1 MNYNV
6 NDRNRLKI
14 VCKTEK
20 RIYLFFV
27 IISVVL
33 CISACRPADMP
44 WQEPQLTQ
52 DVPPHILDETEMPS
66 GVELSGETEAVSQ
79 MTGQNSEAHNNYTWN
94 KLYSVAAAENQTAL
108 ANTGNIIERENYVVM
123 PFIEV
128 DAEKEC
134 FFVCSSTEIH
144 LVYYD
149 EEKQYIDGRA
159 SAAIEGEF
167 LELPPDCRYITV
179 SMEHSAVKDSFL
191 VQENEEENN
200 VIFVE
205 QGRKYS
211 SVKKAVEQ
219 IESEGIVII
228 FPGIYK
234 GNVKAW
240 GKNIIFYGMD
250 KDTCIIENNSS
261 SYYAPPLEIASGA
274 VKNLTIR
281 AVGTPPSDTSKA
293 GAYAVHVEDNS
304 LYNSTLTFENCEL
317 YSDFNSAVGM
327 GMRGGCQV
335 KFIGVHMTGLE
346 NGLFCHDGAY
356 VKYAGVQNLSIID
369 CVIEGMKGENAIR
382 FDSQG
387 TAGSE
392 VNLLFINNILL
403 NDKAKN
409 ADNLLHTQNNGGK
422 GTEENWQGLK
432 QFYLNENSA
441 RNNVEALNY

>member
-1 MNYNV
+1 MSYNIH
-6 NDRNRLKI
+6 NRNRRVI
-14 VCKTEK
+14 S
-20 RIYLFFV
+20 LF
-27 IISVVL
+27 VVL
-33 CISACRPADMP
+33 VITAWLPACNPTDMP
-44 WQEPQLTQ
+44 WQKQQITE
-52 DVPPHILDETEMPS
+52 DVPPHILDETETAS
-66 GVELSGETEAVSQ
+66 SEELSGETTDISGVTE
-79 MTGQNSEAHNNYTWN
+79 QNNEILEKDSWN
-94 KLYSVAAAENQTAL
+94 KLNSVSVMESKTAL
-108 ANTGNIIERENYVVM
+108 ANTGNIIERENYVMM
-123 PFIEV
+123 PYIEV
-128 DAEKEC
+128 CANQEC
-134 FFVCSSTEIH
+134 FFVCTSVEIH

-179 SMEHSAVKDSFL
+179 SMEQSAVKDSFL
-191 VQENEEENN
+191 VQENEENN

-219 IESEGIVII
+219 IGNEGIIII

-240 GKNIIFYGMD
+240 GKNIFFYGTD
-250 KDTCIIENNSS
+250 RDACIMENTSS
-261 SYYAPPLEIASGA
+261 SYYAPPLEIGA
-274 VKNLTIR
+274 GTVKNLTIR
-281 AVGTPPSDTSKA
+281 AVGTPSSDTSKA

-335 KFIGVHMTGLE
+335 KFTNVHMTGLE

-356 VKYAGVQNLSIID
+356 VKYAGVQELRLID

-387 TAGSE
+387 TTGSQ
-392 VNLLFINNILL
+392 VNLLFINNILV
-403 NDKAKN
+403 NKKAKN
-409 ADNLLHTQNNGGK
+409 VDNLLHTQNNGGK

-432 QFYLNENSA
+432 YFYLDPNSE
-441 RNNVEALNY
+441 RNNVDALNYGINR

>member
-14 VCKTEK
+14 
-20 RIYLFFV
+20 YLFS
-27 IISVVL
+27 IIFSIVL
-33 CISACRPADMP
+33 SISACQSVDMP

-52 DVPPHILDETEMPS
+52 DVPPHILDETEMTS

-79 MTGQNSEAHNNYTWN
+79 MTEQNSEAHDNYTWN
-94 KLYSVAAAENQTAL
+94 KLYSVAAAENQAAL
-108 ANTGNIIERENYVVM
+108 ANTGNIIERSNYVM
-123 PFIEV
+123 IPYIEV
-128 DAEKEC
+128 SAEKEC
-134 FFVCSSTEIH
+134 FFVCPSGEIH
-144 LVYYD
+144 LVYYNGT
-149 EEKQYIDGRA
+149 KQYIEGRA
-159 SAAIEGEF
+159 SAPIEGEF

-179 SMEHSAVKDSFL
+179 SMEQSALKESFL

-219 IESEGIVII
+219 IESEGLVII

-240 GKNIIFYGMD
+240 GKNIILYGTD

-281 AVGTPPSDTSKA
+281 AVGAPSSDVSKA

-335 KFIGVHMTGLE
+335 QFINVHMTGLE

-356 VKYAGVQNLSIID
+356 VKSAGVQNLSIID

-387 TAGSE
+387 TTGSE
-392 VNLLFINNILL
+392 VNLLFINNILV
-403 NDKAKN
+403 NNKAKN
-409 ADNLLHTQNNGGK
+409 VDNLLHTQNNGGK

-432 QFYLNENSA
+432 HFYLDENSA
-441 RNNVEALNY
+441 KNNVEALNY